1 MRLRMKSAETA
12 AIPRCLVLRIVPCCL
27 PQPKMLLGHLSAGLR
42 DLIADVT
49 GGARIDRAPA
59 PLAGLGEAVVLRD
72 ARRHADLAQR
82 RNVVAGVVSLVL
94 TDGDAL

>member
-1 MRLRMKSAETA
+1 MRLSMKSAATCCDTSMFGLA
-12 AIPRCLVLRIVPCCL
+12 HRAVLLAPAEDA
-27 PQPKMLLGHLSAGLR
+27 LGHLSAGLR

-72 ARRHADLAQR
+72 VRRHADLAQR
-82 RNVVAGVVSLVL
+82 RNVVAGVVSLFL